1 MIAENLNK
9 IKYLTQLIANYSKN
23 LTFQH
28 VLLSKLLYFII
39 VKKEKTMLEAK
50 ILCEG
55 GSTEN
60 PHIETR
66 LMPGDSVLVHE
77 VSKKLLTT
85 LTFYRNGEP
94 LFFITRDGNGE
105 IASVEMKVNFT
116 GRLPLALQ
124 HIQLIASLTGLTL
137 VESTNISPHK
147 NSETTKRYIFT

>member
-1 MIAENLNK
+1 
-9 IKYLTQLIANYSKN
+9 
-23 LTFQH
+23 
-28 VLLSKLLYFII
+28 
-39 VKKEKTMLEAK
+39 MLEAK

-60 PHIETR
+60 PDIETH
-66 LMPGDSVLVHE
+66 LMPGDSVLIHQVG
-77 VSKKLLTT
+77 KKLWTT